1 MFVGTTKGRHK
12 WIIKK
17 RQWNRNEMFTQPS
30 LEISTSSVDTFLI
43 RKSIDSLPKRFKW
56 LSVHIGL
63 NCATFY
69 CFSSSRNSYLLIF
82 FFGSI
87 FEERYKVNS
96 NIDLPRG
103 FCIAERSFCAIRWE
117 RVIIDWRK
125 YSWKIGIAS
134 ANLEKNDPLTI
145 RDKPSPLKIR

>member
-17 RQWNRNEMFTQPS
+17 WQWNRNEMFTQPS

-103 FCIAERSFCAIRWE
+103 FCIAERSLCKPLGKGHYWLAKVFVKNRHRISKSR
-117 RVIIDWRK
+117 
-125 YSWKIGIAS
+125 
-134 ANLEKNDPLTI
+134 EKWSINDSRQAKST
-145 RDKPSPLKIR
+145 